1 MPARTELDRLTA
13 ARPAV
18 LHRTEDVVDPAAE
31 NHILHQILSSAPH
44 AAELTGARPH
54 GGADLRDGARPDGRD
69 RTGPRRPAWR
79 HPRVGVGLSSAAAV
93 AVATG
98 LAVAALAPGSH
109 APTQPAG
116 HQPAGHRPSAP
127 AAVHLTS
134 WSVTKLADGS
144 VRVRIIQL
152 RDPAALQAKLRA
164 DGVPANVTDTGTPS
178 GACRPYPASTVQ
190 LSAVFGGGTGA
201 TTDIGTATIIVV
213 INPAALPH
221 DAGIHIGGQF
231 NSAGA
236 GASTSNLVYASAG
249 CTGS

>member
-1 MPARTELDRLTA
+1 M
-13 ARPAV
+13 
-18 LHRTEDVVDPAAE
+18 
-31 NHILHQILSSAPH
+31 
-44 AAELTGARPH
+44 
-54 GGADLRDGARPDGRD
+54 
-69 RTGPRRPAWR
+69 
-79 HPRVGVGLSSAAAV
+79 
-93 AVATG
+93 
-98 LAVAALAPGSH
+98 
-109 APTQPAG
+109 
-116 HQPAGHRPSAP
+116 
-127 AAVHLTS
+127 
-134 WSVTKLADGS
+134 TKLADGS

-164 DGVPANVTDTGTPS
+164 DGVPANVTGTGTPS